1 MFLKH
6 LVYFANDP
14 NFELVHKWHGIN
26 LLMVLEC
33 LLILALF
40 WAVIAVLA
48 IIKGHKKLKITSI
61 VASLMFATAAY
72 AANTSLSNLSASGA
86 IAAANLV
93 YVVQT
98 AGVGGVKATMTQVA
112 TFINSLFSGD
122 ATVASG
128 GAITL
133 ATVNANV
140 GTFGS
145 ATSCVTFTT
154 NAKGLITA
162 ASQATC
168 TPAIASITGM
178 GTGVATALAVNVGTA
193 GSFVVNGGALGT
205 PSSGTLTNTTGF
217 PLANL
222 SGAGTGVIS
231 AAAAALNASTGLVGA
246 LTATNGNCVVGNGT
260 AWTSTA
266 CPGGTAANPTAT
278 AGPTAINGVASTYM
292 RSDGAPAVQQ
302 GSAAQKGI
310 VQVDGTTIT
319 ASSGVISAVN
329 NGTVTSVGA
338 SCGNVAA
345 PNPITTSGT
354 IDAGISIRAV
364 SGTTDT
370 VLAADC
376 GNLVNYTNAG
386 SVAVTLPQAGTTGFA
401 ARAFFQFCTQGAGT
415 TTITPTTST
424 IGGAATKTLTGGT
437 AAAPVCTGVISDGT
451 NYQLVPAGGS
461 GSGTPGGSSGQV
473 QFNNAGS
480 FGGFTASGDATINT
494 STGVV
499 TTVGEHPGYVS
510 GNWNG
515 PPNIPMVQT
524 GNAFPAN
531 TIACNFVVIP
541 RLITVN
547 ALGAAINTAGST
559 NLQLAIYANSASNR
573 PSTLIGNTGNIA
585 NNVTGAVSGAMSA
598 NKQIGPGGSDG
609 GKYVWMCVNQNDST
623 AVYSVPNVGQLHFAG
638 FAGDA
643 TLSNLTNSG
652 SNDAPSGVHCS
663 GANCQGGSST
673 FGTWPANLS
682 TSTWGL
688 ARPSTTGQI
697 IPVIFFKAN

>member
-1 MFLKH
+1 MFLHH
-6 LVYFANDP
+6 LVEFANNS

-26 LLMVLEC
+26 VLIVLEC

-40 WAVIAVLA
+40 WAAIAVLA
-48 IIKGHKKLKITSI
+48 AVKGFKKLKLTSI
-61 VASLMFATAAY
+61 IASLTFVTAAY

-86 IAAANLV
+86 IAAANLI

-98 AGVGGVKATMTQVA
+98 PGSGGVKATFTQVA

-145 ATSCVTFTT
+145 ATNCVTFTT

-168 TPAIASITGM
+168 TPAIASVTGL
-178 GTGVATALAVNVGTA
+178 GTGVATALAVNIGSA
-193 GSFVVNGGALGT
+193 GAPVLFNGAGGT
-205 PSSGTLTNTTGF
+205 PSSLTLTNATGL
-217 PLANL
+217 PI
-222 SGAGTGVIS
+222 GGITGTGTGV
-231 AAAAALNASTGLVGA
+231 AAALAAALNSSTGLVGA

-260 AWTSTA
+260 AWTSAA

-278 AGPTAINGVASTYM
+278 AGPTAVNGVASTYM
-292 RSDGAPAVQQ
+292 RSDAAPAVQQ
-302 GSAAQKGI
+302 GSSSVKGI

-354 IDAGISIRAV
+354 IDAGITIRTV
-364 SGTTDT
+364 STTTDT
-370 VLAADC
+370 IVAADC

-386 SVAVTLPQAGTTGFA
+386 SVAVTLPQAGTAGFA
-401 ARAFFQFCTQGAGT
+401 TRAFFQFCTQGAGT

-451 NYQLVPAGGS
+451 NYQLVPSSGG
-461 GSGTPGGSSGQV
+461 GGTPGGSSGQI
-473 QFNNAGS
+473 QYNNAGA
-480 FGGFTASGDATINT
+480 FGGFTMAGDATINT
-494 STGVV
+494 STGAV

-510 GNWNG
+510 GSWNG
-515 PPNIPMVQT
+515 PTNVSIIAPGT
-524 GNAFPAN
+524 SGAPAN
-531 TIACNFVVIP
+531 HIACRLQVFP
-541 RLITVN
+541 RLVTVD
-547 ALGAAINTAGST
+547 ALGVFINTVGTT
-559 NLQLAIYANSASNR
+559 NLQLAIYSNTASNR
-573 PSTLIGNTGNIA
+573 PGTLIGNTGSIA
-585 NNVTGAVSGAMSA
+585 NTSTGAVSGALAA
-598 NKQIGPGGSDG
+598 NKQVGPGGADG
-609 GKYVWMCVNQNDST
+609 GKYNWLCVNQNDST
-623 AVYSVPNVGQLHFAG
+623 VQYIISNNGSVEFAG
-638 FAGDA
+638 RAGSA
-643 TLSNLTNSG
+643 TLSDFMNGSG
-652 SNDAPSGVHCS
+652 NDGPGGVVCN
-663 GANCQGGSST
+663 GAACQGGSST
-673 FGTWPANLS
+673 FGTWPASLD
-682 TSTWGL
+682 TTTWSM
-688 ARPSTTGQI
+688 ARPSTTGNF
-697 IPVIFFKAN
+697 IPVVFFRAN